1 MDMLKEFGPVAA
13 RVLISTVFLM
23 SGFGKILGFNDQ
35 VASVAVVLS
44 FPELMI
50 ILAIVFEVVGGTM
63 LLLGYKAR
71 IGASMLFVVTL
82 LATIVFHRDLA
93 NQIQVVMATKNLAI
107 MGGLLLVMMQGAGP
121 VSFDNPD
128 LETA

>member
-1 MDMLKEFGPVAA
+1 MDTLKEFGPVAA

-35 VASVAVVLS
+35 VASVAAILP

-50 ILAIVFEVVGGTM
+50 ILAIIFEVVGGTM
-63 LLLGYKAR
+63 LLIGYKAR